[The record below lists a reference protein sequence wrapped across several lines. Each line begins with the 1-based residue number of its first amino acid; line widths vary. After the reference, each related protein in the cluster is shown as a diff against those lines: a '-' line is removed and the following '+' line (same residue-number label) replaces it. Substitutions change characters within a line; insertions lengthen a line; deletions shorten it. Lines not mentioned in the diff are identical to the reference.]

1 MVAFCISTDIKHLTA
16 GHCEMLFR
24 MIGMTEEHLNI
35 QNPKQWSGL
44 NLLGFVLIHVWKS
57 LKITD
62 DQQD

>member
-1 MVAFCISTDIKHLTA
+1 
-16 GHCEMLFR
+16 
-24 MIGMTEEHLNI
+24 MTEEHLNI